1 MERPATSTE
10 APALLVSANLGRRY
24 RERWAVRGINLTVR
38 RGEMLG
44 VVGPDGSGKT
54 TLLQMFAA
62 ILDPSEGDCRVLGHD
77 SRRESK
83 RIAARLGYMT
93 QGFTLYDRL
102 SVEENLALAA
112 RIRGVPMRTTY
123 RERRAELLRMAG
135 LEPFT
140 ARPAGQLS
148 GGMRKKLSLCT
159 TLIHEPELLIL
170 DEPGLGV
177 DPLSRRQLWQMLER
191 FQARGITL
199 VVATSYMDE
208 AERCNRVALLQ
219 DGALLAAD
227 TPARVRQGLEGT
239 VFELLAPMPTQ
250 LAERLAAERTP
261 HAIQVLPDRVRFQL
275 SPPASVSELHLEPID
290 GAIRTVA
297 PTLEDVF
304 TRNTRD
310 SAPAAVVLP
319 TAGDAQRA
327 GLGIRTE
334 ALTVEFKGFRAVDA
348 VSLSAKR
355 GEMLAL
361 LGPNGAGKTTLI
373 RALCDLV
380 PIAQGRGE
388 VAGVAAGADSPL
400 LRQQIGYMSQ
410 RFSLYLDLTPA
421 ENLAFFASAYGLT
434 GTIALHRIAWACE
447 HTGFDPKQDVLV
459 ASLSGAARQRL
470 ALACSIVHQP
480 AVLFLDEPTSG
491 IDPAARYRFWWLIRA
506 LAAGGMTILVTTHY
520 LDEAAYCDRIGLM
533 HRGRLV
539 AAGTLRELRTAF
551 ALGDAISIEA
561 LFVAAIERAE
571 TREKAA

>member
-1 MERPATSTE
+1 MNSPQHSAP
-10 APALLVSANLGRRY
+10 APALLVSRNLGRRY
-24 RERWAVRGINLTVR
+24 EERWAVRGIDLEVR

-44 VVGPDGSGKT
+44 VFGPDGSGKT

-62 ILDPSEGDCRVLGHD
+62 ILDPTEGECRVLGHD
-77 SRRESK
+77 TRRESK
-83 RIAARLGYMT
+83 RIAARIGYMT

-102 SVEENLALAA
+102 SVEENLVLAA
-112 RIRGVPMRTTY
+112 RLRGVPMRTVY
-123 RERRAELLRMAG
+123 VERRAQLLRMAG

-159 TLIHEPELLIL
+159 NLIHEPEFLIL

-177 DPLSRRQLWQMLER
+177 DPLSRRELWQILER
-191 FQARGITL
+191 FRDRGITL

-208 AERCNRVALLQ
+208 ADRCDRVVLLQ
-219 DGALLAAD
+219 EGALLAVD
-227 TPARVRQGLEGT
+227 TPSNVRRRVEGS
-239 VFELLAPMPTQ
+239 VFEMVGPAPTRLAEQ
-250 LAERLAAERTP
+250 LAGQQGTR
-261 HAIQVLPDRVRFQL
+261 AIQVLPDRVRFQL
-275 SPPASVSELHLEPID
+275 RPPAVLSDLHLEMNPD
-290 GAIRTVA
+290 AVRAVA

-304 TRNTRD
+304 TQTAQDVGPAVRALPMSGEANS
-310 SAPAAVVLP
+310 SA
-319 TAGDAQRA
+319 G
-327 GLGIRTE
+327 GIRTE
-334 ALTVEFKGFRAVDA
+334 DLTVEFKGFRAVDA
-348 VSLSAKR
+348 VSLTAER

-380 PIAQGRGE
+380 PIARGRGE
-388 VAGVAAGADSPL
+388 VAGLAAGANSAV

-421 ENLAFFASAYGLT
+421 ENLRFFASAYGLSGAT
-434 GTIALHRIAWACE
+434 ARTRIAWACE
-447 HTGFDPKQDVLV
+447 HTGFDPQDSKLV
-459 ASLSGAARQRL
+459 AALSAPERQRL

-506 LAAGGMTILVTTHY
+506 LAASGMTILVTTHY
-520 LDEAAYCDRIGLM
+520 LDEAAYCDRLGLM

-539 AAGTLRELRTAF
+539 AAGTLPELRASF
-551 ALGDAISIEA
+551 ALGAEASVESI
-561 LFVAAIERAE
+561 FVAAIERAQSA
-571 TREKAA
+571 REAA